1 MVLLNPI
8 VGLSAPHLKQ
18 GILPHVAF
26 SCFPCAP
33 CIYHLHPNVPPMCR
47 QVEIEVETCDKGGTF
62 LGTIVLPGAKPINLG
77 ITLARMGLAKTQQFF
92 AADR

>member
-1 MVLLNPI
+1 LYVC
-8 VGLSAPHLKQ
+8 GLYLKQ
-18 GILPHVAF
+18 NIIPTVAPAGPLHPFVPPASTTTTILPVSALCH
-26 SCFPCAP
+26 
-33 CIYHLHPNVPPMCR
+33 

-62 LGTIVLPGAKPINLG
+62 LGTIVLAGPKPINLG